1 MRTLGSIITEYRKN
15 KGLSQAELA
24 EAINGYGYSLTNKA
38 VSKWEKD
45 AAAPNIPTFIT
56 LCKILGIEDIYE
68 TFLGYN
74 PFSALS
80 LLNTEGKEKA
90 LEYIQLLSESE
101 RYQKKVCEVIS
112 FRRNIRLFNLPASA
126 GIGEFL
132 DGEHFDMIEIGPEVP
147 AEADFGIRLSG
158 NSMEPRFVNGQ
169 IVWVHQQESLQNG
182 EIGIF
187 YLDGKAYCKKLQ
199 DDEKG
204 LFLISLNKE
213 YEPIPVRPFNTLKI
227 FGKVVG

>member
-45 AAAPNIPTFIT
+45 AAAPSIPTFIT
-56 LCKILGIEDIYE
+56 LCRILGIEDIYE
-68 TFLGYN
+68 AFLEYN

-80 LLNTEGKEKA
+80 SLNTEGKEKA

-101 RYQKKVCEVIS
+101 RYQKKVCEVIPFHRS
-112 FRRNIRLFNLPASA
+112 IRLFNLPASA

-199 DDEKG
+199 DDENG

-213 YEPIPVRPFNTLKI
+213 YEPIQVKPFNTLKI